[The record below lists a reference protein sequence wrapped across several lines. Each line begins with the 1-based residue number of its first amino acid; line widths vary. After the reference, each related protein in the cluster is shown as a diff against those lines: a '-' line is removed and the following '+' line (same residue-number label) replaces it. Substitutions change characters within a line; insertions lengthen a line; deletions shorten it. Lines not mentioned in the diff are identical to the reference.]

1 MQKLRINGGH
11 SLKGELAISGSKN
24 AALPIMAACLL
35 CPNEIQIENV
45 PNLRDIKTMG
55 LLLSHMGAT
64 IEKGMENTIKIN
76 AKNINQKFAPYDLVK
91 TMRASIVVLG
101 PLLARFGEAIV
112 SLPGGC
118 SIGARPVNLHIEGLS
133 AMGAKI
139 EIKNGYIH
147 AVASELKGCDFEFNP
162 VSVTG
167 TANLMMAASL
177 AKGKTILN
185 NSAKEPEIVN
195 LGEFLITLGAN
206 ISGLGTEQIIIEGV
220 KSLKSECFKVIPDR
234 IEAATFLI
242 AALITRSNLKI
253 NNLVPDHL
261 KEPID
266 ILRGSGAK
274 INVSRE
280 SIDIKPP
287 EKIKPVSFK
296 TEPYPGIPTDIQAQ
310 LMVLNILADGHST
323 IHETIFEN
331 RFMHVLELQRM
342 GADISLSRN
351 VASIKGIKGLK
362 SAPVMATDLRASAAL
377 VLAALAAEGE
387 TIVDRIYHIDRGYEN
402 IDKKLS
408 SIGAMVERI
417 ES

>member
-1 MQKLRINGGH
+1 
-11 SLKGELAISGSKN
+11 
-24 AALPIMAACLL
+24 
-35 CPNEIQIENV
+35 
-45 PNLRDIKTMG
+45 
-55 LLLSHMGAT
+55 
-64 IEKGMENTIKIN
+64 
-76 AKNINQKFAPYDLVK
+76 
-91 TMRASIVVLG
+91 
-101 PLLARFGEAIV
+101 
-112 SLPGGC
+112 
-118 SIGARPVNLHIEGLS
+118 
-133 AMGAKI
+133 
-139 EIKNGYIH
+139 
-147 AVASELKGCDFEFNP
+147 
-162 VSVTG
+162 
-167 TANLMMAASL
+167 MMAASL

-195 LGEFLITLGAN
+195 LGEFLIAIGAN

-253 NNLVPDHL
+253 NNMIPDHL

-266 ILRGSGAK
+266 ILRRSGAK
-274 INVSRE
+274 IKVSKQ
-280 SIDIKPP
+280 SIDITPP
-287 EKIKPVSFK
+287 KKIKPVSFK

-310 LMVLNILADGHST
+310 LMVLNILADGYST

-342 GADISLSRN
+342 GADISLIRN
-351 VASIKGIKGLK
+351 VASIKGIKALN

>member
-1 MQKLRINGGH
+1 MQKLRIKGGQ

-24 AALPIMAACLL
+24 AALPIMAACIL
-35 CPNEIQIENV
+35 CPNEIELDNI
-45 PNLRDIKTMG
+45 PTLRDIKTMG
-55 LLLSHMGAT
+55 TLLSYMGAS
-64 IEKGMENTIKIN
+64 IDKVSENIIKIN
-76 AKNINQKFAPYDLVK
+76 TKNIKKKYAPYELVK

-101 PLLARFGEAIV
+101 PLLARFGEAVV

-147 AVASELKGCDFEFNP
+147 ATSRELTGCEFEFSP

-167 TANLMMAASL
+167 TANLMMAACL
-177 AKGKTILN
+177 AKGITILN

-195 LGEFLITLGAN
+195 LGEFLINIGAN

-220 KSLKSECFKVIPDR
+220 KSLESKHFKVIPDR

-242 AALITRSNLKI
+242 ASIITKSDLKI
-253 NNLVPDHL
+253 SNIIPDHL

-266 ILRGSGAK
+266 LLRESGAK
-274 INVSRE
+274 VKVSAQ
-280 SIDIKPP
+280 SIDIVPP

-310 LMVLNILADGHST
+310 LMVLNILAEGDSM

-351 VASIKGIKGLK
+351 VALVKGVKALN

-377 VLAALAAEGE
+377 VLAALAAEGD

-417 ES
+417 

>member
-64 IEKGMENTIKIN
+64 IEKGTENTIKIN

-147 AVASELKGCDFEFNP
+147 AA
-162 VSVTG
+162 VSYTHL
-167 TANLMMAASL
+167 TLP
-177 AKGKTILN
+177 TIC
-185 NSAKEPEIVN
+185 SV
-195 LGEFLITLGAN
+195 
-206 ISGLGTEQIIIEGV
+206 
-220 KSLKSECFKVIPDR
+220 
-234 IEAATFLI
+234 
-242 AALITRSNLKI
+242 
-253 NNLVPDHL
+253 
-261 KEPID
+261 
-266 ILRGSGAK
+266 
-274 INVSRE
+274 
-280 SIDIKPP
+280 
-287 EKIKPVSFK
+287 
-296 TEPYPGIPTDIQAQ
+296 
-310 LMVLNILADGHST
+310 
-323 IHETIFEN
+323 
-331 RFMHVLELQRM
+331 
-342 GADISLSRN
+342 
-351 VASIKGIKGLK
+351 
-362 SAPVMATDLRASAAL
+362 
-377 VLAALAAEGE
+377 
-387 TIVDRIYHIDRGYEN
+387 
-402 IDKKLS
+402 
-408 SIGAMVERI
+408 
-417 ES
+417 

>member
-64 IEKGMENTIKIN
+64 IEKTTENTIKIN

-253 NNLVPDHL
+253 NNLIPDHL

-351 VASIKGIKGLK
+351 VASIKGFKGLK
-362 SAPVMATDLRASAAL
+362 SAEVMATDLRASAAL

>member
-11 SLKGELAISGSKN
+11 PLKGELAISGSKN

-35 CPNEIQIENV
+35 CPNEIKIDNV
-45 PNLRDIKTMG
+45 PNLRDIKTMDT
-55 LLLSHMGAT
+55 LLSHMGAT
-64 IEKGMENTIKIN
+64 IEKVSENTLKIN
-76 AKNINQKFAPYDLVK
+76 TKNIRQKFAPYELVK

-101 PLLARFGEAIV
+101 PLLARFGKAVV

-147 AVASELKGCDFEFNP
+147 ASAKELKGCEFEFNP

-167 TANLMMAASL
+167 TANLMMAACL
-177 AKGKTILN
+177 AKGQTILN

-195 LGEFLITLGAN
+195 LGEFLITIGAK
-206 ISGLGTEQIIIEGV
+206 ISGLGKERIIIEGV
-220 KSLKSECFKVIPDR
+220 KSLKSEHFKVIPDR
-234 IEAATFLI
+234 IEATTFLI
-242 AALITRSNLKI
+242 ASLITKSNLKI
-253 NNLVPDHL
+253 NNLIPDHL

-266 ILRGSGAK
+266 LLRRSGAIIK
-274 INVSRE
+274 VSRQT
-280 SIDIKPP
+280 IDIEPP
-287 EKIKPVSFK
+287 KKIKPVSFK

-351 VASIKGIKGLK
+351 IALVQGIKALK

-408 SIGAMVERI
+408 SLGAMVERI

>member
-1 MQKLRINGGH
+1 MQKLRINGGY
-11 SLKGELAISGSKN
+11 SLNGELTISGSKN
-24 AALPIMAACLL
+24 AALPIMAACIL
-35 CPNEIQIENV
+35 CPNEIKIKNV
-45 PNLRDIKTMG
+45 PNLRDIKTMEA
-55 LLLSHMGAT
+55 LLSHMGVA
-64 IEKGMENTIKIN
+64 IDNVNENTIKIN
-76 AKNINQKFAPYDLVK
+76 AKDINQKFAPYDLVK

-112 SLPGGC
+112 SFPGGC

-139 EIKNGYIH
+139 KIKNGYIH
-147 AVASELKGCDFEFNP
+147 ATSQELRGCEFKFKP

-167 TANLMMAASL
+167 TANLMMAACL
-177 AKGKTILN
+177 AKGKTVLH

-195 LGEFLITLGAN
+195 LGEFLISIGAN
-206 ISGLGTEQIIIEGV
+206 ISGLGTEKIIIEGV
-220 KSLKSECFKVIPDR
+220 KNLEPKSFTVIPDR

-242 AALITRSNLKI
+242 AALITKSTLKI
-253 NNLVPDHL
+253 NNVIPEHL

-266 ILRGSGAK
+266 LLRESGAK
-274 INVSRE
+274 IKVSE
-280 SIDIKPP
+280 EFIHIFPSKS
-287 EKIKPVSFK
+287 IKPVSFK

-310 LMVLNILADGHST
+310 LMVLNILADGDSA
-323 IHETIFEN
+323 IHETICEN

-342 GADISLSRN
+342 GANISLSKN
-351 VASIKGIKGLK
+351 IALVKGIKGLK
-362 SAPVMATDLRASAAL
+362 GAPVMATDLRASAAL
-377 VLAALAAEGE
+377 VIAALAAEGE
-387 TIVDRIYHIDRGYEN
+387 TIVDRIYHIDRGYED

>member
-64 IEKGMENTIKIN
+64 IEKGTENTIKIN

-253 NNLVPDHL
+253 NNLIPDHL

-266 ILRGSGAK
+266 ILRLSL
-274 INVSRE
+274 IHIS
-280 SIDIKPP
+280 
-287 EKIKPVSFK
+287 
-296 TEPYPGIPTDIQAQ
+296 EPTRPY
-310 LMVLNILADGHST
+310 
-323 IHETIFEN
+323 
-331 RFMHVLELQRM
+331 
-342 GADISLSRN
+342 
-351 VASIKGIKGLK
+351 
-362 SAPVMATDLRASAAL
+362 
-377 VLAALAAEGE
+377 
-387 TIVDRIYHIDRGYEN
+387 
-402 IDKKLS
+402 
-408 SIGAMVERI
+408 
-417 ES
+417 

>member
-11 SLKGELAISGSKN
+11 SLKGELVISGSKN

-35 CPNEIQIENV
+35 CPNEIKIENV

-55 LLLSHMGAT
+55 ALISYMGAT
-64 IEKGMENTIKIN
+64 IEKGRENTIKIN

-101 PLLARFGEAIV
+101 PLLARFGEAVV

-147 AVASELKGCDFEFNP
+147 AVAPELKGCDFEFNP

-195 LGEFLITLGAN
+195 LGEFLIAIGAN

-253 NNLVPDHL
+253 NNMIPDHL

-266 ILRGSGAK
+266 ILRRSGAK
-274 INVSRE
+274 IKVSKQ
-280 SIDIKPP
+280 SIDITPP
-287 EKIKPVSFK
+287 KKIKPVSFK

-310 LMVLNILADGHST
+310 LMVLNILADGYST

-342 GADISLSRN
+342 GADISLIRN
-351 VASIKGIKGLK
+351 VASIKGIKALN

>member
-1 MQKLRINGGH
+1 MQKLRINGGY
-11 SLKGELAISGSKN
+11 SLNGELTISGSKN
-24 AALPIMAACLL
+24 AALPIMAACIL
-35 CPNEIQIENV
+35 CPNEIKIKNV
-45 PNLRDIKTMG
+45 PNLRDIKTMEA
-55 LLLSHMGAT
+55 LLSHMGVA
-64 IEKGMENTIKIN
+64 IDNVNENTIKIN
-76 AKNINQKFAPYDLVK
+76 AKDINQKFAPYDLVK

-112 SLPGGC
+112 SFPGGC

-139 EIKNGYIH
+139 KIKNGYIH
-147 AVASELKGCDFEFNP
+147 ATSQELRGCEFKFKP

-167 TANLMMAASL
+167 TANLMMAACL
-177 AKGKTILN
+177 AKGKTVLH

-195 LGEFLITLGAN
+195 LGEFLISIGAN
-206 ISGLGTEQIIIEGV
+206 ISGLGTEKIIIEGV
-220 KSLKSECFKVIPDR
+220 KNLEPKSFTVIPDR

-242 AALITRSNLKI
+242 AALITKSTLKI
-253 NNLVPDHL
+253 NNVIPEHL

-266 ILRGSGAK
+266 LLRESGAK
-274 INVSRE
+274 IKVSE
-280 SIDIKPP
+280 EFIHIFPSKS
-287 EKIKPVSFK
+287 IKPVSFK

-310 LMVLNILADGHST
+310 LMVLNILADGDSA

-342 GADISLSRN
+342 GANISLSKN
-351 VASIKGIKGLK
+351 IALVKGIKGLK
-362 SAPVMATDLRASAAL
+362 GAPVMATDLRASAAL
-377 VLAALAAEGE
+377 VIAALAAEGE
-387 TIVDRIYHIDRGYEN
+387 TIVDRIYHIDRGYED

-408 SIGAMVERI
+408 GIGAMVERI

>member
-1 MQKLRINGGH
+1 M
-11 SLKGELAISGSKN
+11 S
-24 AALPIMAACLL
+24 
-35 CPNEIQIENV
+35 
-45 PNLRDIKTMG
+45 T
-55 LLLSHMGAT
+55 LLSHMGAT
-64 IEKGMENTIKIN
+64 IEKDTESTIKIN
-76 AKNINQKFAPYDLVK
+76 TKNINQKFAPYDLVK

-101 PLLARFGEAIV
+101 ALLARFGEAVV

-147 AVASELKGCDFEFNP
+147 AVAPELKGCDFEFNP

-195 LGEFLITLGAN
+195 LGEFLIAIGAN
-206 ISGLGTEQIIIEGV
+206 ISGLGTEQIIIQGV
-220 KSLKSECFKVIPDR
+220 ESLKSECFKVIPDR

-253 NNLVPDHL
+253 NNLIPDHL

-274 INVSRE
+274 IKVYRQ
-280 SIDIKPP
+280 SIDITPP

-362 SAPVMATDLRASAAL
+362 SAQVMATDLRASAAL